1 MPDFSEYADDAKKAA
16 SEHSEQ
22 SDSAFDKAAQRLRPL
37 ADLRRHSTAFGRDAL
52 RGLSAEGSVRARNLR
67 GGPAAAAMRRY
78 LRRLERR

>member
-1 MPDFSEYADDAKKAA
+1 VREASAAGRSLEDFT
-16 SEHSEQ
+16 
-22 SDSAFDKAAQRLRPL
+22 L
-37 ADLRRHSTAFGRDAL
+37 ADLRRHSTAFGRDVL